1 MPAFKLHKTA
11 TVDKPWDG
19 PLNKGRAKLGQGH
32 DYYGKIFAWFDPNG
46 DPTLKQTYK
55 FIHHEVDAVGTPG
68 AANVRGCST
77 GIGVLNGGM
86 GGTTV
91 PDADRKGIWNH
102 LAAHMADAGMEA
114 PELKSNGDDR
124 ETRYLNV
131 SELRVVPAEGDTP
144 PQITGYA
151 AVFDSQSE
159 VLRDAKYG
167 VSFREIIR
175 PGAFTKTIQGGDVRA
190 LWNHDTASPLG
201 RTKNGTLELKE
212 DALGLHIVI
221 TPPDTTWAKDAMES
235 IRRGDVDQMSF
246 GFVCNRDNWI
256 KDENGFPLREVLEVE
271 LWEVSPVTFPAYP
284 DTSCAMRSLK
294 EADLGGPTQ
303 EEHQYPPGR
312 FNSRQ
317 REIDLEEMS
326 L

>member
-1 MPAFKLHKTA
+1 MPAFKNHKTA
-11 TVDKPWDG
+11 TVDKPWNG

-46 DPTLKQTYK
+46 DPILKETYK
-55 FIHHEVDAVGTPG
+55 FIHHEVDAAGTPG
-68 AANVRGCST
+68 AANVRGCSI
-77 GIGVLNGGM
+77 GCGVLNGGM

-114 PELKSNGDDR
+114 PELKSQEKQR
-124 ETRYLNV
+124 ETRNLTM
-131 SELRVVPAEGDTP
+131 AEMKVETREGQA

-151 AVFDSQSE
+151 AVFDKPSE
-159 VLRDAKYG
+159 VMG
-167 VSFREIIR
+167 FFREKIK

-212 DALGLHIVI
+212 DAMGLHIAI
-221 TPPDTTWAKDAMES
+221 TPPDTQWGRDAMES

-246 GFVCNRDNWI
+246 GFVCTRDNWI
-256 KDENGFPLREVLEVE
+256 KDAAGFPLREVLEVD

-284 DTSCAMRSLK
+284 DTSCAMRSMK
-294 EADLGGPTQ
+294 EAGLDDPPQTEEQQPTG
-303 EEHQYPPGR
+303 Y
-312 FNSRQ
+312 NSR
-317 REIDLEEMS
+317 RRDSEIEEMS